1 MCKLNLDEAIVPG
14 ISAAGFKIGDCLENM
29 KDIVSS
35 ATTIDLQQPINF
47 NKELADSQG
56 WILIPGRW
64 EENIYYNTS
73 LYYKDRWV
81 WLVFNTK
88 GILYA
93 IYTFEEYQGKLFDRI
108 KIGSM
113 LSETSE
119 FFSVEYD
126 SGDEIHYPS
135 EESGI
140 KGIGVIAAEMP
151 LEEDPTQRIYGFC
164 IHNWRLGEE

>member
-81 WLVFNTK
+81 RLVFNTK

>member
-1 MCKLNLDEAIVPG
+1 MPG

-29 KDIVSS
+29 KDIVRS
-35 ATTIDLQQPINF
+35 ATTIDIHQPIKINF
-47 NKELADSQG
+47 NKEIADSQG
-56 WILIPGRW
+56 WILTPERGTS
-64 EENIYYNTS
+64 NTYDNTS

-81 WLVFNTK
+81 RLIFNTK

-93 IYTFEEYQGKLFDRI
+93 IYTFEGYQGKLFDRI
-108 KIGSM
+108 KIGSL
-113 LSETSE
+113 LSETSD

-126 SGDEIHYPS
+126 SGDDMHYPS

-140 KGIGVIAAEMP
+140 KGIGLIAAEMP

>member
-14 ISAAGFKIGDCLENM
+14 ISAAGFKIGNCLENM

-56 WILIPGRW
+56 WILTPGRG
-64 EENIYYNTS
+64 NANTYYNTS

-81 WLVFNTK
+81 RLVFNTK

-93 IYTFEEYQGKLFDRI
+93 IYTFAGYQGKLFDRI

-113 LSETSE
+113 LSETSD
-119 FFSVEYD
+119 FFSLEYD
-126 SGDEIHYPS
+126 SGDEMHYPS

-140 KGIGVIAAEMP
+140 KGIGLIAAEMP
-151 LEEDPTQRIYGFC
+151 LEEDPTQRISGFC
-164 IHNWRLGEE
+164 IHNWRLGKE